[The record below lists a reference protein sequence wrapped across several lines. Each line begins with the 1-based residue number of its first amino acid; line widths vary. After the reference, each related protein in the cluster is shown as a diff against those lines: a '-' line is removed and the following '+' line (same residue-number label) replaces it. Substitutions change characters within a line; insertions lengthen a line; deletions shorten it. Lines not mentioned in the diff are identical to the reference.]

1 MVTNA
6 QVRRLRE
13 NRMSGKTLAA
23 AAAAAGMSE
32 RTARTWQRGA
42 LPSTAKAPRTWRTR
56 EDPFADVW
64 QSEVVP
70 QLVADTDGRLQVL
83 TLFKVL
89 CRRHPGRFQ
98 AGQLRTLQRRVRD
111 WRVQYGPD
119 REVYFEQVAV
129 PGREAAFDFTDAY
142 SAPRRGPPARSAGTP
157 SVCPASAKTT
167 GCAPSGTRWS
177 RPAAACCASRPTP
190 WCRNCSA
197 PNVTST
203 CRGPS
208 ASSTS
213 SR

>member
-1 MVTNA
+1 MTPASTASTTLLKQFGLTTAAEELVPRLTQA
-6 QVRRLRE
+6 GHHDALPVLLEVLEAEAEARRCGVRR
-13 NRMSGKTLAA
+13 
-23 AAAAAGMSE
+23 
-32 RTARTWQRGA
+32 
-42 LPSTAKAPRTWRTR
+42 
-56 EDPFADVW
+56 
-64 QSEVVP
+64 
-70 QLVADTDGRLQVL
+70 
-83 TLFKVL
+83 
-89 CRRHPGRFQ
+89 
-98 AGQLRTLQRRVRD
+98 
-111 WRVQYGPD
+111 RVQYGPD

-157 SVCPASAKTT
+157 SVCPASAKAT

-203 CRGPS
+203 CRGSS